1 MQQTFLLLK
10 KIVTDKLTS
19 NQKKFIAEV
28 IGTFVVVVLA
38 TGAVVI
44 DAKYNGI
51 LGIPFIAFLPF
62 IGVAAGVYIFGKI
75 SMAHFNPAVTLGF
88 LITKHITKLQ
98 LVYYFTAE
106 ILGALL
112 GSLFVMYLIGN
123 EADLG
128 ANSPNYTFPLPAIF
142 GIEVLASALLM
153 AVIAVV
159 VYTKGLK
166 GYGGLVIGGIVGLD
180 IFFLAFISGASMN
193 PARSLA
199 PALTSGVLNNLWL
212 YWSATFVGTSIVALL
227 VRRKLGSSRGKEVDS
242 NSDKGRI

>member
-10 KIVTDKLTS
+10 KIVADKLTS

-88 LITKHITKLQ
+88 LITKHITK
-98 LVYYFTAE
+98 
-106 ILGALL
+106 
-112 GSLFVMYLIGN
+112 
-123 EADLG
+123 
-128 ANSPNYTFPLPAIF
+128 
-142 GIEVLASALLM
+142 
-153 AVIAVV
+153 
-159 VYTKGLK
+159 
-166 GYGGLVIGGIVGLD
+166 
-180 IFFLAFISGASMN
+180 
-193 PARSLA
+193 RS
-199 PALTSGVLNNLWL
+199 S
-212 YWSATFVGTSIVALL
+212 
-227 VRRKLGSSRGKEVDS
+227 
-242 NSDKGRI
+242 